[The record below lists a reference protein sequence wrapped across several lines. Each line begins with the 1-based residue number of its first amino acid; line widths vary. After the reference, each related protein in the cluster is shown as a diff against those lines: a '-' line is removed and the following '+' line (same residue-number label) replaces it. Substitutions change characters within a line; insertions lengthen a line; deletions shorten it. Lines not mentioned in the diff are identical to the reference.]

1 MLRENYH
8 ELKCDKLVS
17 RKYPL
22 TSWLKC
28 DTLVS
33 KKYPLKSWKRKK
45 RAPGPCRTESAVLD
59 WITKPSYVY
68 PLRIQMILR
77 TQFIGSGAFA
87 NGRPAEKEG
96 SSSYT
101 TPSVYMYLYSNFPEC
116 RLHSCVEQKA
126 VSLLV
131 TLTVSGSFIIKFLTC
146 RRRSCF
152 MFMVSSRYVL
162 SRRRKENVCLQW
174 HAQLVANSI
183 LWHAEH
189 LSKARFCKRN
199 LWSWASRDFEEKQ
212 LLQLIAIFFIIELNG
227 PEWMGM
233 LCMNQRKVQTILG
246 GPKRMRLWRSV
257 P

>member
-1 MLRENYH
+1 M
-8 ELKCDKLVS
+8 
-17 RKYPL
+17 
-22 TSWLKC
+22 
-28 DTLVS
+28 
-33 KKYPLKSWKRKK
+33 
-45 RAPGPCRTESAVLD
+45 G
-59 WITKPSYVY
+59 
-68 PLRIQMILR
+68 
-77 TQFIGSGAFA
+77 
-87 NGRPAEKEG
+87 
-96 SSSYT
+96 SSYT
-101 TPSVYMYLYSNFPEC
+101 TPNVYIYLYSNFPEC
-116 RLHSCVEQKA
+116 RLHSYVEQKA
-126 VSLLV
+126 ISLLV

-152 MFMVSSRYVL
+152 MFMVSSRYFL

-233 LCMNQRKVQTILG
+233 LCMNQRKVQTIFWG
-246 GPKRMRLWRSV
+246 QKRMRLWRSV

>member
-17 RKYPL
+17 KKYPL

-131 TLTVSGSFIIKFLTC
+131 TLTASGSFIIKFWRADVDLA
-146 RRRSCF
+146 SCSWF
-152 MFMVSSRYVL
+152 LLDIFWVVEGRKMYVS
-162 SRRRKENVCLQW
+162 
-174 HAQLVANSI
+174 
-183 LWHAEH
+183 
-189 LSKARFCKRN
+189 
-199 LWSWASRDFEEKQ
+199 
-212 LLQLIAIFFIIELNG
+212 NG
-227 PEWMGM
+227 MH
-233 LCMNQRKVQTILG
+233 
-246 GPKRMRLWRSV
+246 S
-257 P
+257 